1 MSIKLISKDIS
12 VLNVLEKFDLSD
24 DDYFILVDENQ
35 EFKGS
40 IFDKLLRSIVLEREN
55 LFKSVE
61 EFSINSF
68 DRNYFN
74 SVFSK
79 DQLKKIEDFIKR
91 EYKKNLID
99 LDKTF
104 FEQISVVIMAGGI
117 GARLKPLTEII
128 PKPLLPIGDKTILE
142 YIIESFLNYNIKRF
156 FLTVNYK
163 AEFIKAYI
171 SELNPNYLV
180 DFIEEEIALGTAGSL
195 KFLEGRI
202 DKPFFVSNC
211 DVFVKTS
218 FRKIYDF
225 HLKNNFDLT
234 LVGALEKMQIPFGV
248 CQVAPDFSLIQM
260 HEKPTSYHIV
270 NVGLYV
276 INPSV
281 LRIIPY
287 NKFYDITDLIEDM
300 KKQGMRIG
308 VYPISHNSWVNLG
321 SKEDY
326 FEKTKFT
333 LAIPSN

>member
-128 PKPLLPIGDKTILE
+128 PKPLLPIGNKTILE
-142 YIIESFLNYNIKRF
+142 HIIESFLNYNIKRF

-260 HEKPTSYHIV
+260 HEKPVSYHIV

-326 FEKTKFT
+326 IENRKKYYDF
-333 LAIPSN
+333 S

>member
-40 IFDKLLRSIVLEREN
+40 IFDKLLRSIVLEKDN

-61 EFSINSF
+61 EFSINNF

-128 PKPLLPIGDKTILE
+128 PKPLLPIGNKTILE
-142 YIIESFLNYNIKRF
+142 HIIESFLNYNIKRF

-260 HEKPTSYHIV
+260 HEKPVSYHIV

-326 FEKTKFT
+326 IENRKKYYDF
-333 LAIPSN
+333 S